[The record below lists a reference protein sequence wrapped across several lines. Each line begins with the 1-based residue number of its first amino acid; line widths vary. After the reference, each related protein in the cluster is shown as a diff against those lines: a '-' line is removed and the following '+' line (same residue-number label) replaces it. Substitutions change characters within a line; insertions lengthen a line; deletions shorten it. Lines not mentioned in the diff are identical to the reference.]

1 MVSQFVDF
9 SRPGQQIHPYPLEFP
24 VSNDY
29 TETRSR
35 SCCRLYDRD
44 QTPTRDS
51 LFCVSPRRSWLT
63 FLLGIGIF
71 LFTQSA
77 QIGKRAGIP
86 DGVINIVTTQKNVN
100 DVGKEMCEN
109 NSVKKVTF
117 TGSTAVAKLLYKMS
131 ASTIK
136 KYALVWSD
144 SGYLWKISIGFP
156 LKLEAIVPSL
166 FSMMRILIRLSK
178 VNLLRFIIHEHYLTL
193 SGCISGAVLSKFR
206 GSGQTC
212 ICANRIYVQSNVY
225 AEFASRLTER
235 VAAFK
240 VGNGLEEGM

>member
-1 MVSQFVDF
+1 M
-9 SRPGQQIHPYPLEFP
+9 
-24 VSNDY
+24 
-29 TETRSR
+29 
-35 SCCRLYDRD
+35 
-44 QTPTRDS
+44 
-51 LFCVSPRRSWLT
+51 
-63 FLLGIGIF
+63 
-71 LFTQSA
+71 
-77 QIGKRAGIP
+77 
-86 DGVINIVTTQKNVN
+86 
-100 DVGKEMCEN
+100 
-109 NSVKKVTF
+109 KKVTF

-136 KYALVWSD
+136 KYALVWSV